1 VNCKFFENHFL
12 YKTERVINWRFFIIR
27 FLFVDLTFGAAPNEL
42 KGRMMKASIK
52 KKASVGEMLFS
63 K

>member
-12 YKTERVINWRFFIIR
+12 
-27 FLFVDLTFGAAPNEL
+27 VDLTFGAAPNEL